1 MSWTQKKGYNPSKGL
16 RSSNIL
22 TVWEKKMPQNKK
34 PAVYNHLLAYVVFF
48 NHTLL
53 RTLHAKIL
61 STNLMFNNLSQCQI
75 QIHLAFSKQ
84 FEVAAAS
91 RHCFGLQSV
100 GELKFYQPRFKPHST
115 H

>member
-1 MSWTQKKGYNPSKGL
+1 MS
-16 RSSNIL
+16 
-22 TVWEKKMPQNKK
+22 V
-34 PAVYNHLLAYVVFF
+34 F

-75 QIHLAFSKQ
+75 QIHLAFPKQ

-100 GELKFYQPRFKPHST
+100 GELKFYQPRLKPHCT
-115 H
+115 HRGSCSCHLNSLMDKEVIKL